1 MKAHTP
7 TPSSFVQR
15 FFLAL
20 HATVPGAVLVAV
32 LVHLWPPAG
41 LPPLAQR
48 PVWAVWTL
56 IGTWLLVSLLAAL
69 ALRNARLWR
78 VSLAGAGMLL
88 VLAGAMG
95 LVLDAP
101 LRLPMLACLVALGA
115 ACTGLAA
122 AIGPAR
128 VQPARRS
135 PASHAPRRGTRWRW
149 PGAQALSFWL
159 AAALACESFR
169 IAHVV
174 GVEPARP
181 AGMVGLLVAFSLVLP
196 AATLQAWWPR
206 AAAVLAALAA
216 LALTGLAWRSNMP
229 VWGVAAALCMTM
241 AIPVLRQRRVHRTP
255 APPVREQSGKD
266 PGHAT

>member
-1 MKAHTP
+1 MNTRTP

-15 FFLAL
+15 LFLAL
-20 HATVPGAVLVAV
+20 HATVPAAVLVAV
-32 LVHLWPPAG
+32 LVHLWAPAG

-78 VSLAGAGMLL
+78 VSLAGAGILL

-101 LRLPMLACLVALGA
+101 LRLPMLACLVALGV

-135 PASHAPRRGTRWRW
+135 PAGHAPRRGTRWRW

-174 GVEPARP
+174 GAEPARS
-181 AGMVGLLVAFSLVLP
+181 AGMVGLLVAFFLVLP

-206 AAAVLAALAA
+206 SAAALAALAA
-216 LALTGLAWRSNMP
+216 LALAGLAWRSNMP
-229 VWGVAAALCMTM
+229 VWGAAAALCIAT
-241 AIPVLRQRRVHRTP
+241 AVPALRQWWVHRTP
-255 APPVREQSGKD
+255 APLAREHSGEG
-266 PGHAT
+266 PEQAA